1 MNINEQQQHIVDEIL
16 KSASGQNFVV
26 SGGPGTGKSLL
37 AIKLFQALKG
47 RGRKKVL
54 FMMYNNPLAQY
65 SRQQCE
71 CDAYHEIKTSSS
83 WLGSK
88 RILGKIN
95 NAKTAEEKNGIFED
109 LASERGEKDAQKT
122 YDTIIIDEAQDFPE
136 GFMELMTTYA
146 AQVICFIDPNQ
157 AIRENKMSVEQLKS
171 ALCTRF
177 DFILDKNYRNAQK
190 IIDFSKLFWNGGE
203 KLFPEKSANAEN
215 SIVNIYSIPQ
225 NKRRVMQ
232 DFEVPVLDIGFVK
245 EKIRSII
252 ENAPDKKNRHFC
264 EWRSK

>member
-16 KSASGQNFVV
+16 KNASGRNFVV

-95 NAKTAEEKNGIFED
+95 NAKTAEEK
-109 LASERGEKDAQKT
+109 
-122 YDTIIIDEAQDFPE
+122 
-136 GFMELMTTYA
+136 
-146 AQVICFIDPNQ
+146 
-157 AIRENKMSVEQLKS
+157 
-171 ALCTRF
+171 
-177 DFILDKNYRNAQK
+177 
-190 IIDFSKLFWNGGE
+190 
-203 KLFPEKSANAEN
+203 
-215 SIVNIYSIPQ
+215 
-225 NKRRVMQ
+225 KRY
-232 DFEVPVLDIGFVK
+232 F
-245 EKIRSII
+245 
-252 ENAPDKKNRHFC
+252 
-264 EWRSK
+264 